1 MTEIVPPQANSNDMP
16 QEIPREM
23 EAVYRQ
29 EVNWLLQ
36 EMKIFS
42 NVTKSEGKI
51 VGDTLLREAWTASQQ
66 DSTCDVLEWMIDEL
80 RGILSLQ
87 GDTLLTNPHYAMQ
100 AIQDLLDRCYEKLG
114 GAQAQSA
121 ADVQREIASKRK
133 DGYYRS
139 QAELTLLSREIE
151 SLIGGMVEKPDVEE
165 LARQLEMEDL
175 TRKMA
180 AIAPEVKRERERLGK
195 VETISVTE
203 NVAELLGRL
212 SSSFLH

>member
-1 MTEIVPPQANSNDMP
+1 MSEMIPSPAQESDMP

-29 EVNWLLQ
+29 EIGWLLQ

-42 NVTKSEGKI
+42 NASKGEGKI
-51 VGDTLLREAWTASQQ
+51 VGDTLLNEAWEASQQ
-66 DSTCDVLEWMIDEL
+66 ESTCDVLEWMIDEL
-80 RGILSLQ
+80 RGLLSLQ

-100 AIQDLLDRCYEKLG
+100 AIQDLLNRCHEKLG
-114 GAQAQSA
+114 STQAKSA
-121 ADVQREIASKRK
+121 ADVQREIARRRK

-151 SLIGGMVEKPDVEE
+151 SLIGGMVEKPHIDE
-165 LARQLEMEDL
+165 LARKLEMEDL

-195 VETISVTE
+195 IEAISVSE
-203 NVAELLGRL
+203 NVAELLRQL
-212 SSSFLH
+212 SSSLLH